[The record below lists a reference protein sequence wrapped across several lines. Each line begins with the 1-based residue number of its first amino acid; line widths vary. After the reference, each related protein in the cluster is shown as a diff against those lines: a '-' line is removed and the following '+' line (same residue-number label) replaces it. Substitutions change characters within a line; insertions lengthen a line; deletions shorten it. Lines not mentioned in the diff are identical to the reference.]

1 MIKPTVELLE
11 EALEDTDELIDY
23 VLSSSGDPN
32 LPKWLAELKG
42 KLAIIYGRT
51 TKPVTQQSDFEEVK
65 SYVEAGKLPPLGSV
79 KTGIQYINKKG
90 N

>member
-51 TKPVTQQSDFEEVK
+51 VSHITQQGEE
-65 SYVEAGKLPPLGSV
+65 
-79 KTGIQYINKKG
+79 
-90 N
+90 